1 MKVRTRAIS
10 WLLVLI
16 LLVEIVPSAKAQ
28 DSSARS
34 TVEANGITI
43 TQTAAWDGS
52 ISGQTTV
59 KVTLDVK
66 SQVQLTTT
74 KDIVFVVDRAA
85 NEPLGFWKTSAA
97 QLIEHFKT
105 VPGMRYALV
114 SFASRAEKLLD
125 FTPDA
130 TALLSGVNGITAGAN
145 RDGYSALRT
154 AQDLIAGRADKSR
167 AACILLLSSGR
178 FNLNVQLGYD
188 LAEEI
193 QASVPIYAVKIPQTT
208 SFL

>member
-16 LLVEIVPSAKAQ
+16 LLVGIVPSAKAQ

-130 TALLSGVNGITAGAN
+130 TALLSGVNGN
-145 RDGYSALRT
+145 PALRYDAAAGTRRSGDDVTGFLLAT
-154 AQDLIAGRADKSR
+154 AVLLDGLGR
-167 AACILLLSSGR
+167 
-178 FNLNVQLGYD
+178 
-188 LAEEI
+188 
-193 QASVPIYAVKIPQTT
+193 
-208 SFL
+208 